1 MIFGWVIYGGD
12 CVIDGCLY
20 IREVSDYECLYSLDV
35 LGVEDW
41 GESFQ
46 LDVYI
51 EFNENILRNVDGRYE
66 VNVFWILG
74 WKLVEINEMQSR

>member
-1 MIFGWVIYGGD
+1 MGDDYIIYLILGDSMYCWIRIEDVFKGKFGELIVEGMIFGWVIYGGD

-41 GESFQ
+41 GESF
-46 LDVYI
+46 
-51 EFNENILRNVDGRYE
+51 
-66 VNVFWILG
+66 
-74 WKLVEINEMQSR
+74 

>member
-1 MIFGWVIYGGD
+1 MFKGKFGELIVEGMIFGWVIYGGD

-41 GESFQ
+41 GESF
-46 LDVYI
+46 
-51 EFNENILRNVDGRYE
+51 
-66 VNVFWILG
+66 
-74 WKLVEINEMQSR
+74 